1 MEAVVDPMEAGR
13 RRLKVLSTWTPE
25 PSSRTSSM
33 TRPGVRTPGPTSWTP
48 GPRSRTES
56 RPRPGQES
64 KERARQKIRSESTS
78 EERNRMEAN
87 IHLLQETRRQVKK
100 ESRVLERTRLALI
113 RDINTG
119 TRDMRAMGARLHKV
133 T

>member
-1 MEAVVDPMEAGR
+1 
-13 RRLKVLSTWTPE
+13 
-25 PSSRTSSM
+25 M
-33 TRPGVRTPGPTSWTP
+33 TEEQVRVNIRG
-48 GPRSRTES
+48 TE
-56 RPRPGQES
+56 
-64 KERARQKIRSESTS
+64 
-78 EERNRMEAN
+78 
-87 IHLLQETRRQVKK
+87 HDDLLRETRRQVKK